1 MFVRLALFLSSFSP
15 LFLIL
20 ALRFEDPVLRLACL
34 IAGIVGLGSA
44 WFILRAEASK
54 GAGSFEV
61 KTVEDEGPEVA
72 GYLASYLLPFVAVE
86 EPGAALA
93 TGYLI
98 FLVVAAMVYVQ
109 SDMVQ
114 INPVFYVLGRRVQ
127 KVTNSG
133 SDWPAYLI
141 TRHRALPGETIVAT
155 TLTNGVLVRTDH

>member
-20 ALRFEDPVLRLACL
+20 ALRFENPVLRLVSLVA
-34 IAGIVGLGSA
+34 AVVGLGSA
-44 WFILRAEASK
+44 WFILGAERGK

-61 KTVEDEGPEVA
+61 KTIEDKGPEVA
-72 GYLASYLLPFVAVE
+72 GYLASYLLPFVALD

-93 TGYLI
+93 AGYLI

-114 INPVFYVLGRRVQ
+114 INPVFYLLGRRVQ
-127 KVTNSG
+127 KVTTSA

-141 TRHRALPGETIVAT
+141 TRDRALPRETILAT
-155 TLTNGVLVRTDH
+155 TLTNGVLVRADH